1 MGIKDSA
8 MFRKWARKAFDEIDM
23 DHTGK
28 ADYKEV
34 CIGLLKIYDQLNAK
48 MPAHVLAP
56 HRTEMLNLCK
66 KYDKNGDGTIDFDEF
81 LEMAKVLVGTRRNWR
96 DSLLWKYGAVLV
108 LKVVL
113 CPLAAVLIVRGLKQV
128 EAPGAEKVPI
138 APLASVI
145 EMAVKFAS
153 KTAAASVSPS

>member
-1 MGIKDSA
+1 
-8 MFRKWARKAFDEIDM
+8 MFQKWARKAFDEIDM
-23 DHTGK
+23 DKTGK

-56 HRTEMLNLCK
+56 KRTEMLDLCR
-66 KYDKNGDGTIDFDEF
+66 KYDKDEDGTIDYEEF
-81 LEMAKVLVGTRRNWR
+81 LELAKVLVGSRKHWR
-96 DSLLWKYGAVLV
+96 DSLLWKYGSVLV

-113 CPLAAVLIVRGLKQV
+113 CPLAAVLIVRGLRQV
-128 EAPGAEKVPI
+128 EAPGAEKIPT

-153 KTAAASVSPS
+153 KAAATTT